1 MALGADAGTA
11 LGGGADGSCWRR
23 RCDGILLVGLLHC
36 CSDAEGGK
44 GDRVGGQRRQVGDVH
59 DVKDKALGAVGHRL
73 CLLLLLLLLL
83 RLLLLRKRYTCVYRH
98 LLLQRS

>member
-1 MALGADAGTA
+1 M
-11 LGGGADGSCWRR
+11 
-23 RCDGILLVGLLHC
+23 
-36 CSDAEGGK
+36 
-44 GDRVGGQRRQVGDVH
+44 GGQRRQVGDVH